1 MSSGIVSSL
10 VALLARAGDPHHR
23 RSLVAAALAALF
35 AAALAYYRHDAI
47 GSGVRLPKSIKRAKG
62 FLPIIGG
69 LIPSIRNYNRAL
81 DYFLEAA
88 ASENFKT
95 QCLPV
100 PFAPP
105 FIFFL
110 DPAGVEFILKTEFD
124 SFVKGNLFVS
134 RMKQIL
140 GHGIF
145 VSDGET
151 WRVQRKTASHI
162 FSTKK
167 FREFFETVFA
177 SEMQELIAR
186 LRKSAD
192 GTTVVDM
199 QDNFFRF
206 TLDGFGQIGFGV
218 ELNTMQKDN
227 VPFAAAFDR
236 AQGVMDYRF
245 FSPLWWLEELI
256 VFPRWLQMRRDASTI
271 RSFAA
276 DIVRERKAES
286 AAVRDSRSDLLTL
299 FMNVRDDNGVPLD
312 DERLCDDVLNFIIAG
327 RDTTAQALSWCIYYL
342 NKEPRTMA
350 KLVAE
355 IDETLGEKLAPTYD
369 QAKSMKY
376 ANAVFHEAL
385 RLSPSVPKDSKV
397 AAKDLVFPN
406 GNVVPAGTAIAWVPY
421 AMARNPNIWG
431 SNAAEFVP
439 ERWLDSRLP
448 SQFEYPVFNAGPRV
462 CLGKALA
469 ELEGV
474 YVLVSLLRQFEVRVV
489 DLASVHYAN
498 SLTMPMRGGLKC
510 TVRER
515 RL

>member
-1 MSSGIVSSL
+1 MTSEASP
-10 VALLARAGDPHHR
+10 LLLSA
-23 RSLVAAALAALF
+23 VAAAV
-35 AAALAYYRHDAI
+35 AALAFVFYRNSAV
-47 GSGVRLPKSIKRAKG
+47 GSGVRLPKTVKRVRG
-62 FLPIIGG
+62 TLPIIGALVPG
-69 LIPSIRNYNRAL
+69 LTNYNRLLDFLLEEGQQHNFEPKAL
-81 DYFLEAA
+81 II
-88 ASENFKT
+88 
-95 QCLPV
+95 
-100 PFAPP
+100 PFTTPL
-105 FIFFL
+105 IFHF
-110 DPAGVEFILKTEFD
+110 DPASVEFILKTEFEHC
-124 SFVKGNLFVS
+124 VKGDYFVS

-299 FMNVRDDNGVPLD
+299 FMNVRDDNGISLN
-312 DERLCDDVLNFIIAG
+312 DEELGDNVLNFILAG